1 MNEPS
6 LQLIVGLGNPDK
18 NLLGTRHNVG
28 FWFIDSLS
36 EKFNKD
42 LVLSKK
48 LEAEIFNLEK
58 NGKNINFMKP
68 LSYINNSG
76 VPIKKFIKNTN
87 IETDNILIV
96 YDDID
101 LVVGKIRLKLGGS
114 SGGHKGLD
122 SIIEQ
127 LGSKNFWRLRIG
139 IGKPVHKDD
148 TNNYVLGKPSKED
161 KEKITKSI
169 NFSISNCDEFFDI
182 DFSKLMNVLNGEN
195 SDFKSNLMRQQ

>member
-18 NLLGTRHNVG
+18 NLLRTRHNVG

-36 EKFNKD
+36 EKFGKD
-42 LVLSKK
+42 LILSKK
-48 LEAEIFNLEK
+48 FESEIFDLEK
-58 NGKNINFMKP
+58 NEKKITFMKP
-68 LSYINNSG
+68 LSYVNNSG
-76 VPIKKFIKNTN
+76 APIKKFIKNTS
-87 IETDNILIV
+87 IKTENILIV
-96 YDDID
+96 YDDLD
-101 LVVGKIRLKLGGS
+101 LVVGKIRMKLGGS

-139 IGKPVHKDD
+139 IGKPTYKDD

-161 KEKITKSI
+161 KEKIVQSIDFSI
-169 NFSISNCDEFFDI
+169 NHYDEFFDI

-195 SDFKSNLMRQQ
+195 F

>member
-76 VPIKKFIKNTN
+76 VPIKKFTKNNN

-195 SDFKSNLMRQQ
+195 S

>member
-195 SDFKSNLMRQQ
+195 S

>member
-1 MNEPS
+1 MNEQP

-28 FWFIDSLS
+28 FWFIDYLS
-36 EKFNKD
+36 EKFGKD
-42 LVLSKK
+42 LILSKK
-48 LEAEIFNLEK
+48 FESEAFDLEK
-58 NGKNINFMKP
+58 NGENITFMKP

-76 VPIKKFIKNTN
+76 IPIKKFIKNTN
-87 IETDNILIV
+87 IKIDNILVI

-101 LVVGKIRLKLGGS
+101 LIVGKTRMKLGGS

-139 IGKPVHKDD
+139 IGKPIHKND
-148 TNNYVLGKPSKED
+148 TNNYVLGKPSNED
-161 KEKITKSI
+161 REKIVKSI
-169 NFSISNCDEFFDI
+169 DFSINQYDEFFDI
-182 DFSKLMNVLNGEN
+182 DFSKLMNILNGEN
-195 SDFKSNLMRQQ
+195 F

>member
-182 DFSKLMNVLNGEN
+182 DFSQLMNVLNGEN
-195 SDFKSNLMRQQ
+195 S

>member
-68 LSYINNSG
+68 LSYINNS
-76 VPIKKFIKNTN
+76 
-87 IETDNILIV
+87 
-96 YDDID
+96 
-101 LVVGKIRLKLGGS
+101 
-114 SGGHKGLD
+114 
-122 SIIEQ
+122 
-127 LGSKNFWRLRIG
+127 
-139 IGKPVHKDD
+139 
-148 TNNYVLGKPSKED
+148 
-161 KEKITKSI
+161 
-169 NFSISNCDEFFDI
+169 
-182 DFSKLMNVLNGEN
+182 
-195 SDFKSNLMRQQ
+195 

>member
-76 VPIKKFIKNTN
+76 VPIKKFTKNTN

-195 SDFKSNLMRQQ
+195 S

>member
-169 NFSISNCDEFFDI
+169 NFCISNCDEFFDI
-182 DFSKLMNVLNGEN
+182 DFSKLMNFLNGEISQEN
-195 SDFKSNLMRQQ
+195 C